1 MISLPHS
8 SAIGSIHYVD
18 CDACVSLLEA
28 RGRYHAR
35 GDEEGTQRIDVDLA
49 AHCVERHAQGETPK
63 RAPRLDD
70 FAADTST
77 GKPVAG
83 QVIGWD
89 GAEVILRVPG
99 EDEPRHSST
108 FRQATVAEEVSVKNA
123 LLNHRRR
130 AW

>member
-1 MISLPHS
+1 MPHT

-18 CDACVSLLEA
+18 CDECVSLLEA
-28 RGRYHAR
+28 RGRCRAR
-35 GDEEGTQRIDVDLA
+35 SDGAGVRRIDADLE
-49 AHCVERHAQGETPK
+49 AHCAERHAQGEAPK
-63 RAPRLDD
+63 WAPRLDD
-70 FAADTST
+70 FAADTSV
-77 GKPVAG
+77 GRPVVG

-99 EDEPRHSST
+99 EDELRHSAT

-123 LLNHRRR
+123 FLNRRGR